1 MNAFLHTK
9 MVMDTFCF
17 RIFAAV
23 LHRLLHKNR
32 EVKMNTLIIDQLVPS
47 MLCI

>member
-1 MNAFLHTK
+1 MDECLFTTK

-32 EVKMNTLIIDQLVPS
+32 EVKMNKLTPFKANWH
-47 MLCI
+47 